1 MPPEGSAGALSPAE
15 LRELLGRQ
23 VDRYQ
28 AIVTRL
34 GNNSLQVK
42 TWCVTALAAV
52 VAIAANGDLPELLL
66 VGLVVLTTFCFCL
79 LDAYYLSL
87 ERHFRDESARLVER
101 APILSGDD
109 WQALYQIEG
118 PSGSRSWGRI
128 LGCARSLAISP
139 FYVGVGLLLLVGFL
153 VTI

>member
-1 MPPEGSAGALSPAE
+1 MPPEGGTEDLPPAE
-15 LRELLGRQ
+15 IRELLGKQ

-34 GNNSLQVK
+34 ANNGLQVK

-66 VGLVVLTTFCFCL
+66 VALVVLATFCL

-87 ERHFRDESARLVER
+87 ERHFREESARLVNR
-101 APILSGDD
+101 ASTLSAED
-109 WQALYQIEG
+109 WTALFQVEG
-118 PSGSRSWGRI
+118 PGGSRRWGRV
-128 LGCARSLAISP
+128 LACASSLAISP
-139 FYVGVGLLLLVGFL
+139 FYVGVGLVLLVGSL

>member
-1 MPPEGSAGALSPAE
+1 MEELPPGEI
-15 LRELLGRQ
+15 RELLGKQ

-34 GNNSLQVK
+34 ANNSLQVK

-66 VGLVVLTTFCFCL
+66 VALVVLATFCL
-79 LDAYYLSL
+79 LEAYYLSL
-87 ERHFRDESARLVER
+87 ERHFREESPRLINR
-101 APILSGDD
+101 APTLSVEDWAALFQVESPGDSRR
-109 WQALYQIEG
+109 
-118 PSGSRSWGRI
+118 SGRV
-128 LGCARSLAISP
+128 LACASSLAISP
-139 FYVGVGLLLLVGFL
+139 FYVAVGLVLLVGSL